1 MSMLVA
7 IVNGFTGA
15 LFVLVAF
22 LFVLTVVVFIH
33 ELGHFL
39 VARWCGVKI
48 QAFSIGF
55 GKEIFGFNDR
65 HGTRWKFSWIPLGG
79 YVKFVDDENAASVP
93 STDALDRMSEADRTG
108 AFQTKPLWQRAAVVA
123 AGPIANFLLAIVI
136 FAGMFAAFG
145 QIKMEPRVGQVIAG
159 TPAAAA
165 GFEPGDLVKSI
176 NGREI
181 SDFSELQ
188 QYVGLSPGRLLT
200 FVVDRGGVLKT
211 LKVKPVF
218 LMQNDRIAGRHERP
232 VIGIQASPKTAKITH
247 ESIGPIRAV
256 GLGAE
261 RTWTIITQTLAYIGD
276 VFTMRQKANQVGGLL
291 RIADASG
298 KVAKLGPEYVV
309 QFIAFI
315 SVSVGLINLFPI
327 PLLDGGHLLFYA
339 FEAVRGRPLSERLQ
353 EIGFKIGFALVIAL
367 MMFATWNDRGV
378 VARWLDLDKTA
389 VSSEKPVENQGR

>member
-1 MSMLVA
+1 MNMLVA

-15 LFVLVAF
+15 MFVLLAF

-93 STDALDRMSEADRTG
+93 SSDTLRDMSADERSG
-108 AFQTKPLWQRAAVVA
+108 AFHSKPLWQRAAVVA
-123 AGPIANFLLAIVI
+123 AGPMANFLLAIVI
-136 FAGMFAAFG
+136 FACMYAAFG
-145 QIKMEPRVGQVIAG
+145 QVKMEPRVARVI
-159 TPAAAA
+159 TNSPAAES
-165 GFEPGDLVKSI
+165 GFKSGDLVKSI

-181 SDFSELQ
+181 TDFSELQ

-200 FVVDRGGVLKT
+200 FIVERDGALKT
-211 LKVKPVF
+211 LKVKPEF
-218 LMQNDRIAGRHERP
+218 RFQNDRIAGRHERP
-232 VIGIQASPKTAKITH
+232 VIGIQASPKVSKTTH
-247 ESIGPIRAV
+247 ENVGPIAAV
-256 GLGAE
+256 GLGVD
-261 RTWTIITQTLAYIGD
+261 RTWNIITQTLSYIGD
-276 VFTMRQKANQVGGLL
+276 VFTLRQKADQVGGLL

-339 FEAVRGRPLSERLQ
+339 FEAVRGRPLSERSQ
-353 EIGFKIGFALVIAL
+353 EIGFRIGFALVIAL

-378 VARWLDLDKTA
+378 VARWLDLDKTS
-389 VSSEKPVENQGR
+389 VSTEKPVENQGR